1 MLIASLLLL
10 DAVRIVVLAIGK
22 HQSFSDILNKLKGAR
37 LAIPF
42 GLCAG

>member
-22 HQSFSDILNKLKGAR
+22 HQSFGDILNKLKGAG

-42 GLCAG
+42 GLNTE

>member
-22 HQSFSDILNKLKGAR
+22 HQSFGDILNKLKGAW
-37 LAIPF
+37 LAISF
-42 GLCAG
+42 GQGTD